1 MKKKI
6 KILCSWTQTPNEY
19 FKKQLKNFEYW
30 DDFALTNDKLADFY
44 VIINQPFPNKKDNY
58 YEEEKTIYLTM
69 EPTFSKW
76 RLDFGKYV
84 NPKSKIYYHNVN
96 GLEWWLSKNYN
107 QLLESKIVKSKN
119 ISSIVS
125 DNYFS
130 EYHKKRVNF
139 LKYLDDIN
147 GVDLFGSL
155 NFPENDGYKII
166 KNLKNYRGK
175 LKLKDDGLFPYK
187 YTFVCENAC
196 EENYFTEKLSDG
208 ILSECLCFYCGCPN
222 ITDFI
227 DERALIKIDLDNP
240 EETLKIIK
248 DAISTNQWEKRIKYI
263 KEAKMKILN
272 ELQLIPTIVNIIK
285 KNIFN
290 YYE

>member
-6 KILCSWTQTPNEY
+6 KILCSWTQTPNIY

-30 DDFALTNDKLADFY
+30 DDFILTNEKYADFY

-69 EPTFSKW
+69 EPSFSTW
-76 RLDFGKYV
+76 RKDFDKYV
-84 NPKSKIYYHNVN
+84 NPKSMIYYHNVN
-96 GLEWWLSKNYN
+96 GLEWWLSKNYD
-107 QLLESKIVKSKN
+107 QLLDSKIVKSKN

-139 LKYLDDIN
+139 LKYLDDVDQI
-147 GVDLFGSL
+147 DLFGKL
-155 NFPENDGYKII
+155 NFPESDGYKII
-166 KNLKNYRGK
+166 KALNNYRGK
-175 LKLKDDGLFPYK
+175 LNLKDDGLFPYK
-187 YTFVCENAC
+187 YTFVSENTR

-208 ILSECLCFYCGCPN
+208 ILAECLCFYCGCPN
-222 ITDFI
+222 ISDFI
-227 DERALIKIDLDNP
+227 DEKAYIKIDLDNP

-248 DAISTNQWEKRIKYI
+248 EAINTNQWEKRIEYI
-263 KEAKMKILN
+263 KDAKMKILN

-285 KNIFN
+285 KI
-290 YYE
+290 